1 MEPLDVF
8 TAQDLARRP
17 EDLFRD
23 AEQGKLALIT
33 KDGRPV
39 MVAVPFDER
48 LLDLGIHRTMAVHL
62 FESGQTTLSQSAPGF
77 RRKKTAAGNKPAA
90 VEWNSRGKR
99 SGVFRH
105 TPVLQHHREPGILDV
120 LVVLSVAGTDRVAL
134 LEGTGSDRYIGHA
147 NDPAAIGEG
156 GVNAAS

>member
-33 KDGRPV
+33 KDGRPA
-39 MVAVPFDER
+39 MVTVPFDER

-62 FESGQTTLSQSAPGF
+62 FESGRTTLSQIARIADVPLVDFMEILG
-77 RRKKTAAGNKPAA
+77 RLGI
-90 VEWNSRGKR
+90 
-99 SGVFRH
+99 
-105 TPVLQHHREPGILDV
+105 PVVDYPPEELEQELEV
-120 LVVLSVAGTDRVAL
+120 LRAR
-134 LEGTGSDRYIGHA
+134 
-147 NDPAAIGEG
+147 
-156 GVNAAS
+156 

>member
-1 MEPLDVF
+1 MGHMEPLDVF

-33 KDGRPV
+33 KDGRPA

-62 FESGQTTLSQSAPGF
+62 FESGQTTLSQSARIAGVSLERFIEILGTLGIPVVDYPPEELEEELKAF
-77 RRKKTAAGNKPAA
+77 R
-90 VEWNSRGKR
+90 
-99 SGVFRH
+99 
-105 TPVLQHHREPGILDV
+105 
-120 LVVLSVAGTDRVAL
+120 
-134 LEGTGSDRYIGHA
+134 
-147 NDPAAIGEG
+147 
-156 GVNAAS
+156 

>member
-33 KDGRPV
+33 KDGRPA

-48 LLDLGIHRTMAVHL
+48 LLDLGVHRAMAVHL
-62 FESGQTTLSQSAPGF
+62 FESGQVTSSQGARLAGVSLEEFIEILGTLGIPVVDYPPEELEEELKLF
-77 RRKKTAAGNKPAA
+77 R
-90 VEWNSRGKR
+90 
-99 SGVFRH
+99 
-105 TPVLQHHREPGILDV
+105 
-120 LVVLSVAGTDRVAL
+120 
-134 LEGTGSDRYIGHA
+134 
-147 NDPAAIGEG
+147 
-156 GVNAAS
+156 

>member
-48 LLDLGIHRTMAVHL
+48 LLDLGIHRAMAVHL
-62 FESGQTTLSQSAPGF
+62 FESGQATMSQGA
-77 RRKKTAAGNKPAA
+77 RLAG
-90 VEWNSRGKR
+90 VS
-99 SGVFRH
+99 
-105 TPVLQHHREPGILDV
+105 
-120 LVVLSVAGTDRVAL
+120 
-134 LEGTGSDRYIGHA
+134 LEGFIEILGTLGI
-147 NDPAAIGEG
+147 PAVDYPPEELEEELKAFR
-156 GVNAAS
+156 